1 MPKVSNKALDNQ
13 INKLKRSSGVAASQ
27 LIASGVGNFVNDSPD
42 VPVRLIPIEHIHP
55 REINDFELSNIP
67 TLAESIEQFGLIDPI
82 SVIHRIGDGEDY
94 TIVAGHR
101 RYTAFKLLHTQHPEE
116 ERFSRIPACVYELT
130 DDERLLQRGLPY
142 IDASTEEELYR
153 DSNLQSRQLSYTE
166 VAKHIRHIIERIDDE
181 NYFRRLNNLSN
192 QSDRYSETKGNK
204 AIIITKLLSD
214 YSYQGWQKE
223 TVRRYLKL
231 YEAVKSGSIPESVL
245 DEIEEGSYT
254 VKSQYNRYIAK
265 EQTPPNME
273 IEKMMSKFGKIMQNV
288 RTNKA
293 KLTGVQKEQLK
304 QWIEELSSIVE

>member
-1 MPKVSNKALDNQ
+1 MPKVTNKALDNQ

-116 ERFSRIPACVYELT
+116 ERFTRIPACVYELT
-130 DDERLLQRGLPY
+130 DDESLLQRGLPY

-166 VAKHIRHIIERIDDE
+166 VA
-181 NYFRRLNNLSN
+181 
-192 QSDRYSETKGNK
+192 
-204 AIIITKLLSD
+204 
-214 YSYQGWQKE
+214 
-223 TVRRYLKL
+223 
-231 YEAVKSGSIPESVL
+231 
-245 DEIEEGSYT
+245 
-254 VKSQYNRYIAK
+254 
-265 EQTPPNME
+265 
-273 IEKMMSKFGKIMQNV
+273 
-288 RTNKA
+288 
-293 KLTGVQKEQLK
+293 
-304 QWIEELSSIVE
+304 